1 MVVLKWSS
9 WWLARRKEV
18 KILFC
23 SAIHTQDQKP
33 YWGAPEVTVTLLATV
48 AVSLNQKYNN
58 KEEEKILPGWGDYRV
73 ISHNVILNLGF
84 YSVQIAPGPHVKLS
98 PPPVNQDLER
108 APQLLTQTRPFKIRS
123 DLKKMLPFLK
133 HVFRVTT
140 LPLHD
145 RPVWTSNFQMTCLQ
159 KHVSTPHWIQIIH
172 SQDNYLS
179 LCQNPF
185 QKKRIF
191 FSVVLLFKGVVQC
204 LTG

>member
-73 ISHNVILNLGF
+73 ISHNVILNPGF

-123 DLKKMLPFLK
+123 DLKKCFPFWSIYFGSRLC
-133 HVFRVTT
+133 HCMIGLFEHQIFRWAKSKTANCQV
-140 LPLHD
+140 L
-145 RPVWTSNFQMTCLQ
+145 V
-159 KHVSTPHWIQIIH
+159 
-172 SQDNYLS
+172 NYLS
-179 LCQNPF
+179 TSWLVHA
-185 QKKRIF
+185 RF
-191 FSVVLLFKGVVQC
+191 FRLESCFASQSMPNKNVTRKFKVL
-204 LTG
+204 